1 MLMPCCGK
9 VPQFL
14 QNDDVKRLMT
24 NGSSVC
30 FVCKVLV
37 QFHCV
42 FYSGAGVQLFSQPC
56 RCL

>member
-1 MLMPCCGK
+1 MPCCGK

-24 NGSSVC
+24 NGSSVS